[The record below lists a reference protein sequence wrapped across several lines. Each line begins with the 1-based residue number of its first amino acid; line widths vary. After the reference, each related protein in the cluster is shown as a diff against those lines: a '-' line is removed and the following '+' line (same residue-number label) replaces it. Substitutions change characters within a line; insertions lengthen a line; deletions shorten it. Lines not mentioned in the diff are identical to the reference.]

1 MEAAY
6 DRDDEGLARDILVNS
21 YAILPVLH
29 VMLGWIHFRVVQRL
43 YHSAL
48 SVLSVEHLLVQQN
61 IVGND

>member
-1 MEAAY
+1 MEVAGRY
-6 DRDDEGLARDILVNS
+6 NEGLARDILVNS

-29 VMLGWIHFRVVQRL
+29 AMLGWIHFRVVQRL